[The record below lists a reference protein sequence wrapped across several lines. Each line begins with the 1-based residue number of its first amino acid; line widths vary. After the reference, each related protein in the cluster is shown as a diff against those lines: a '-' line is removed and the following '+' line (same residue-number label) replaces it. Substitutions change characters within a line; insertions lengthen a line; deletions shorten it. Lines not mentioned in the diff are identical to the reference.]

1 MEGGLGPGIPG
12 KTWKKW
18 NCSVLELGKE
28 RSPSPQQ
35 RVPHPGI
42 PWEYPQGMALQEFPE
57 LSTFSRKKFP
67 LNSNLDTALCYS
79 LGKVPQLLPGSTL
92 FRGWIIG
99 ISAFFGINPSV
110 RLGMMDEESAFQD
123 SQRSAAGSL
132 GCFCFRAL
140 FLGKKNSR
148 CGFSREWLLFLRGRG
163 FYSDLKK
170 KKKRFS
176 LSLARR
182 RRGSHFGA
190 ALRGTEPLPVPAR
203 GFPAGGKL

>member
-1 MEGGLGPGIPG
+1 MGKVGFAPICSKIPGNVGVGRRRRSSMVGGLGPGIPG

-79 LGKVPQLLPGSTL
+79 LGKAPQLLPGSTL

-123 SQRSAAGSL
+123 SLRSAAGSL
-132 GCFCFRAL
+132 GSFCFRAL
-140 FLGKKNSR
+140 FLGKKIP
-148 CGFSREWLLFLRGRG
+148 
-163 FYSDLKK
+163 
-170 KKKRFS
+170 
-176 LSLARR
+176 
-182 RRGSHFGA
+182 GA
-190 ALRGTEPLPVPAR
+190 A
-203 GFPAGGKL
+203 FPGNGSFSFAAAVFTQI